1 VGNHATKKDQFG
13 YKRKKKKIKMI
24 IINST
29 ISETD
34 EKI

>member
-13 YKRKKKKIKMI
+13 YKRKQKQMKMI